1 LPKTRN
7 LKSIKLNNSGNKL
20 YKINSQPLKDKKNT
34 DHDFEMKATTFHGL
48 EDVLVNEL
56 MKLGARDIVP
66 FKRGVSF
73 TGDKGFMYKANLC
86 LRTALK
92 VLVPIYSFTAENE
105 HELYDKMKEYEWEE
119 LLNTDDTLAINA
131 TVNSEEFDHSLYI
144 SQKTKDAICDRFVEK
159 FNVRP
164 NVDLDRPTVRIYVHI
179 FKNQV
184 NVSLDSSGDS
194 LFKRGYR
201 VDIDTAPMKEV
212 LAAGIVL
219 LSNWQ
224 PHLPLIDG
232 MCGSGTL
239 GIEAALYANN
249 IPPGVFREE
258 FGFMKWHDF
267 DKELWDTIYD
277 SCINRIKDDMPTIIS
292 SDIEIIPL
300 EMAKRNG
307 GVAKVDDVIQ
317 YEHISFFDIMPTKPH
332 GTILLNP
339 PYDERIK
346 MEDTN
351 AFYKQIGDKLKKDFG
366 GWTCWIISSNME
378 AIKSIGLHPS
388 KKMTLFNA
396 SLECK
401 LLKYE
406 MYSGS
411 KKASKNTNE
420 IVTN

>member
-1 LPKTRN
+1 M
-7 LKSIKLNNSGNKL
+7 
-20 YKINSQPLKDKKNT
+20 KDKKNT
-34 DHDFEMKATTFHGL
+34 EHDFEMKATTFHGL

-92 VLVPIYSFTAENE
+92 VLVPIYSFTANNE

-131 TVNSEEFDHSLYI
+131 TVNSDEFNHSLYV
-144 SQKTKDAICDRFVEK
+144 SQKTKDAICDRFVDK
-159 FNVRP
+159 FDVRP

-179 FKNQV
+179 FRNQV

-212 LAAGIVL
+212 LAAGMIL

-258 FGFMKWHDF
+258 FGFMKWHDY
-267 DKELWDTIYD
+267 DKELWDTIYE
-277 SCINRIKDDMPTIIS
+277 STINRIKDDMPQIIS
-292 SDIEIIPL
+292 SDIDIVPL

-307 GVAKVDDVIQ
+307 AVAKVDDVIQ
-317 YEHISFFDIMPTKPH
+317 YEHISFFDMMPTRPH

-411 KKASKNTNE
+411 KKASKQDKQEETK
-420 IVTN
+420 

>member
-1 LPKTRN
+1 
-7 LKSIKLNNSGNKL
+7 
-20 YKINSQPLKDKKNT
+20 LKDKKNT
-34 DHDFEMKATTFHGL
+34 EHDFEMKATTFHGL

-92 VLVPIYSFTAENE
+92 VLVPIYSFTANNE

-119 LLNTDDTLAINA
+119 LLNSDDTLAINA
-131 TVNSEEFDHSLYI
+131 TVNSDEFNHSLYV
-144 SQKTKDAICDRFVEK
+144 SQKTKDAICDRFVDK
-159 FNVRP
+159 FSVRP
-164 NVDLDRPTVRIYVHI
+164 NVDLDRPTLRIYVHI
-179 FKNQV
+179 FRNQV

-212 LAAGIVL
+212 LAAGMVL

-258 FGFMKWHDF
+258 FGFMKWHDY
-267 DKELWDTIYD
+267 DKALWDTIYE

-292 SDIEIIPL
+292 SDIDIVPL
-300 EMAKRNG
+300 EMAKRNAA
-307 GVAKVDDVIQ
+307 VAKVEDVIQ
-317 YEHISFFDIMPTKPH
+317 YEHKSFFDMMPTRPH

-388 KKMTLFNA
+388 KKLTLFNA

-406 MYSGS
+406 MYDGS
-411 KKASKNTNE
+411 KKASKQGKINTE
-420 IVTN
+420 KE

>member
-1 LPKTRN
+1 MKN
-7 LKSIKLNNSGNKL
+7 EKSTA
-20 YKINSQPLKDKKNT
+20 D
-34 DHDFEMKATTFHGL
+34 DFEMKATTFHGL
-48 EDVLVNEL
+48 EDVLATEL
-56 MKLGARDIVP
+56 LKLGARDIIP

-105 HELYDKMKEYEWEE
+105 HELYAKMKEYEWEE
-119 LLNTDDTLAINA
+119 LMNTDDTLAINA
-131 TVNSEEFDHSLYI
+131 TVNSDEFNHSLYV
-144 SQKTKDAICDRFVEK
+144 SQKTKDAICDRFVDK
-159 FNVRP
+159 FSVRP

-179 FKNQV
+179 FRNQV

-212 LAAGIVL
+212 LAAGMVL
-219 LSNWQ
+219 LSGWQ

-239 GIEAALYANN
+239 GIEAAMFANN

-258 FGFMKWHDF
+258 FGFMRWHDY
-267 DKELWDTIYD
+267 DKALWDTIYD
-277 SCINRIKDDMPTIIS
+277 SCINRIKDDMPNIIS
-292 SDIEIIPL
+292 SDIDIVPL

-307 GVAKVDDVIQ
+307 AVAKVEDVIQ
-317 YEHISFFDIMPTKPH
+317 YQHISFFDLMPTKPH

-339 PYDERIK
+339 PYDERLK

-366 GWTCWIISSNME
+366 GWTCWIITSNME

-396 SLECK
+396 ALECK

-411 KKASKNTNE
+411 KKASKQGDRTIQE
-420 IVTN
+420 

>member
-1 LPKTRN
+1 M
-7 LKSIKLNNSGNKL
+7 I
-20 YKINSQPLKDKKNT
+20 DKKKYEG
-34 DHDFEMKATTFHGL
+34 DFEMKATTFHGL

-56 MKLGARDIVP
+56 LKLGAKNIEP
-66 FKRGVSF
+66 FKRGVAF

-92 VLVPIYSFTAENE
+92 VLVPLFSFHADNE
-105 HELYDKMKEYEWEE
+105 HELYENIKKFEWET
-119 LLNTDDTLAINA
+119 LLGTDDTLAINA
-131 TVNSEEFDHSLYI
+131 TVNSEIFNHSLYV
-144 SQKTKDAICDRFVEK
+144 SQKTKDAICDRFVDK
-159 FNVRP
+159 FSVRP
-164 NVDLDRPTVRIYVHI
+164 DVNLDRPTIRIYVHI
-179 FKNQV
+179 FQNFV

-212 LAAGIVL
+212 LAAGMVL

-239 GIEAALYANN
+239 GIEAALFANN

-258 FGFMKWHDF
+258 FGFMKWRDY
-267 DKELWDTIYD
+267 DKELWDTIYT
-277 SCINRIKDDMPTIIS
+277 SSINRIKDDMPNIIS

-307 GVAKVDDVIQ
+307 AVAKVDDVIQ
-317 YEHISFFDIMPTKPH
+317 YEHISFFDLMPTKPH

-366 GWTCWIISSNME
+366 GWTCWIITSNME
-378 AIKSIGLHPS
+378 AMKCIGLHPS

-401 LLKYE
+401 LLKFE

-411 KKASKNTNE
+411 KKESKQKRDE
-420 IVTN
+420 D

>member
-1 LPKTRN
+1 MKPK
-7 LKSIKLNNSGNKL
+7 
-20 YKINSQPLKDKKNT
+20 KDT
-34 DHDFEMKATTFHGL
+34 SRDFEMKATTFHGL
-48 EDVLVNEL
+48 EGVLANEL
-56 MKLGARDIVP
+56 LKLGARDIEE

-92 VLVPIYSFTAENE
+92 VLVPIYSFKADNE
-105 HELYDKMKEYEWEE
+105 YELYNKMKEYEWEE
-119 LLNTDDTLAINA
+119 LLSADDTLAINA
-131 TVNSEEFDHSLYI
+131 TVNSDEFNHSLYV
-144 SQKTKDAICDRFVEK
+144 SQKTKDAICDRFVDK
-159 FNVRP
+159 FDVRP
-164 NVDLDRPTVRIYVHI
+164 NVDLDNPTLRIYVHI
-179 FKNQV
+179 FRNQV

-212 LAAGIVL
+212 LAAGMVL
-219 LSNWQ
+219 LSGWQ

-249 IPPGVFREE
+249 IPPGVFRKE
-258 FGFMKWHDF
+258 FGFMKWHDY
-267 DKELWDTIYD
+267 DQELWDKIYD
-277 SCINRIKDDMPTIIS
+277 SCINRIKDDMPQIIS
-292 SDIEIIPL
+292 SDIDNVPL

-307 GVAKVDDVIQ
+307 AVAKVDDVIQ
-317 YEHISFFDIMPTKPH
+317 YKHISFFDLMPERPH

-366 GWTCWIISSNME
+366 GWTAWIITSNME
-378 AIKSIGLHPS
+378 AIKHIGLHPS

-411 KKASKNTNE
+411 KKASKQVGE
-420 IVTN
+420 EARPLKRS

>member
-1 LPKTRN
+1 
-7 LKSIKLNNSGNKL
+7 
-20 YKINSQPLKDKKNT
+20 
-34 DHDFEMKATTFHGL
+34 MKATTFHGL

-92 VLVPIYSFTAENE
+92 VLVPIYSFTANNE

-131 TVNSEEFDHSLYI
+131 TVNSEEFNHSLYV
-144 SQKTKDAICDRFVEK
+144 SQKTKDAICDRFVDK
-159 FNVRP
+159 FDVRP

-179 FKNQV
+179 FRNQV

-212 LAAGIVL
+212 LAAGMVL

-239 GIEAALYANN
+239 GIEAALFANN

-258 FGFMKWHDF
+258 FGFMKWHDY
-267 DKELWDTIYD
+267 DKELWDTIYE
-277 SCINRIKDDMPTIIS
+277 STINRIKDDMPNIIS
-292 SDIEIIPL
+292 SDIDIVPL

-307 GVAKVDDVIQ
+307 AVAKVDDVIQ
-317 YEHISFFDIMPTKPH
+317 YEHISFFDLMPTKPH

-411 KKASKNTNE
+411 KKASKQDREKENS
-420 IVTN
+420 

>member
-1 LPKTRN
+1 
-7 LKSIKLNNSGNKL
+7 
-20 YKINSQPLKDKKNT
+20 
-34 DHDFEMKATTFHGL
+34 MKATTFHGL

-56 MKLGARDIVP
+56 MKLGARDIVS

-131 TVNSEEFDHSLYI
+131 TVNSDEFDHSLYI

-164 NVDLDRPTVRIYVHI
+164 NVDLERPTLRIYVHI
-179 FKNQV
+179 FRNQV

>member
-1 LPKTRN
+1 M
-7 LKSIKLNNSGNKL
+7 IE
-20 YKINSQPLKDKKNT
+20 KKKYEG
-34 DHDFEMKATTFHGL
+34 DFEMKATTFHGL

-56 MKLGARDIVP
+56 LKLGAKNIEP
-66 FKRGVSF
+66 FKRGVAF

-92 VLVPIYSFTAENE
+92 VLVPLFSFHADNE
-105 HELYDKMKEYEWEE
+105 HELYDNIKKFEWEK
-119 LLNTDDTLAINA
+119 LLDADDTLAINA
-131 TVNSEEFDHSLYI
+131 TVNSEIFNHSLYV
-144 SQKTKDAICDRFVEK
+144 SQKTKDAICDRFVDK
-159 FNVRP
+159 FSVRP
-164 NVDLDRPTVRIYVHI
+164 DVDLDKPTIRIYVHI
-179 FKNQV
+179 FKNFV

-212 LAAGIVL
+212 LAAGMVL

-258 FGFMKWHDF
+258 FGFMKWRDY
-267 DKELWDTIYD
+267 DKELWDTIYT
-277 SCINRIKDDMPTIIS
+277 SSINRIKDDMPNIIS

-307 GVAKVDDVIQ
+307 AVAKVDDVIQ
-317 YEHISFFDIMPTKPH
+317 YEHISFFDLMPTKPH

-366 GWTCWIISSNME
+366 GWTCWIITSNME
-378 AIKSIGLHPS
+378 AMKCIGLHPS

-411 KKASKNTNE
+411 KKESKQSKE
-420 IVTN
+420 EV

>member
-1 LPKTRN
+1 
-7 LKSIKLNNSGNKL
+7 
-20 YKINSQPLKDKKNT
+20 
-34 DHDFEMKATTFHGL
+34 MKATTFHGL

-92 VLVPIYSFTAENE
+92 VLVPIYSFTANNE
-105 HELYDKMKEYEWEE
+105 HELYEKMKEYEWEE

-131 TVNSEEFDHSLYI
+131 TVNSDEFNHSLYV
-144 SQKTKDAICDRFVEK
+144 SQKTKDAICDRFVDK
-159 FNVRP
+159 FDVRP

-179 FKNQV
+179 FRNQV

-212 LAAGIVL
+212 LAAGMVL

-239 GIEAALYANN
+239 GIEAALFANN

-258 FGFMKWHDF
+258 FGFMKWHDY
-267 DKELWDTIYD
+267 DKELWDTIYE
-277 SCINRIKDDMPTIIS
+277 STINRIKDDMPNIIS
-292 SDIEIIPL
+292 SDIDIVPL

-307 GVAKVDDVIQ
+307 AVAKVDDVIQ
-317 YEHISFFDIMPTKPH
+317 YEHISFFDLMPTKPH

-411 KKASKNTNE
+411 KKASKQDRREE
-420 IVTN
+420 IN

>member
-1 LPKTRN
+1 
-7 LKSIKLNNSGNKL
+7 
-20 YKINSQPLKDKKNT
+20 LKDKKNT
-34 DHDFEMKATTFHGL
+34 EHDFEMKATTFHGL

-92 VLVPIYSFTAENE
+92 VLVPIYSFTANNE
-105 HELYDKMKEYEWEE
+105 HELYEKMKEYEWEE

-131 TVNSEEFDHSLYI
+131 TVNSDEFNHSLYV
-144 SQKTKDAICDRFVEK
+144 SQKTKDAICDRFVDK
-159 FNVRP
+159 FDVRP
-164 NVDLDRPTVRIYVHI
+164 NVDLDRPTLRIYVHI
-179 FKNQV
+179 FRNQV

-212 LAAGIVL
+212 LAAGMVL

-258 FGFMKWHDF
+258 FGFMKWHDY
-267 DKELWDTIYD
+267 DKELWDKIYE
-277 SCINRIKDDMPTIIS
+277 STINRIKDDMPSIIS
-292 SDIEIIPL
+292 SDIDIVPL

-307 GVAKVDDVIQ
+307 AVAKVDDVIQ
-317 YEHISFFDIMPTKPH
+317 YEHLSFFDLMPTKPH

-378 AIKSIGLHPS
+378 AIKFIGLHPS
-388 KKMTLFNA
+388 EKMTLFNA

-406 MYSGS
+406 IYSGS
-411 KKASKNTNE
+411 KKASKQDREKENS
-420 IVTN
+420 

>member
-1 LPKTRN
+1 
-7 LKSIKLNNSGNKL
+7 
-20 YKINSQPLKDKKNT
+20 
-34 DHDFEMKATTFHGL
+34 MKATTFHGL
-48 EDVLVNEL
+48 EDVLANEL
-56 MKLGARDIVP
+56 LKLGARDIIP

-92 VLVPIYSFTAENE
+92 ILVPIYSFRADNE
-105 HELYDKMKEYEWEE
+105 HELYDKMKEYEWET
-119 LLNTDDTLAINA
+119 LLNVDDTLAINA
-131 TVNSEEFDHSLYI
+131 TINSDEFNHSLYV
-144 SQKTKDAICDRFVEK
+144 SQKTKDAICDRFVDK
-159 FNVRP
+159 FDVRP
-164 NVDLDRPTVRIYVHI
+164 NVDLDRPTIRIYVHI
-179 FKNQV
+179 FRNQV

-212 LAAGIVL
+212 LAAGMVL

-239 GIEAALYANN
+239 GIEAALFANN

-258 FGFMKWHDF
+258 YGFMKWHDF
-267 DKELWDTIYD
+267 DKNLWDTIYE
-277 SCINRIKDDMPTIIS
+277 SSINRIKDDMPNIIS
-292 SDIEIIPL
+292 SDIDIVPL

-307 GVAKVDDVIQ
+307 VVAKVDDMITYQ
-317 YEHISFFDIMPTKPH
+317 HMSFFDLMPTKPH

-366 GWTCWIISSNME
+366 GWTAWIISSNLD

-388 KKMTLFNA
+388 KKMTLYNA

-406 MYSGS
+406 LYSGS
-411 KKASKNTNE
+411 KKASKQQPL
-420 IVTN
+420 

>member
-1 LPKTRN
+1 
-7 LKSIKLNNSGNKL
+7 
-20 YKINSQPLKDKKNT
+20 LKDKKNT

>member
-1 LPKTRN
+1 M
-7 LKSIKLNNSGNKL
+7 I
-20 YKINSQPLKDKKNT
+20 DKKKYEG
-34 DHDFEMKATTFHGL
+34 DFEMKATTFHGL

-56 MKLGARDIVP
+56 LKLGAKNIEP
-66 FKRGVSF
+66 FKRGVAF

-92 VLVPIYSFTAENE
+92 VLVPLFSFHADNE
-105 HELYDKMKEYEWEE
+105 HELYDNIKKFEWEK
-119 LLNTDDTLAINA
+119 LLDADDTIAINA
-131 TVNSEEFDHSLYI
+131 TVNSEIFNHSLYV
-144 SQKTKDAICDRFVEK
+144 SQKTKEAICDRFVDK
-159 FNVRP
+159 FSVRP
-164 NVDLDRPTVRIYVHI
+164 DVDLDKPTIRIYVHI
-179 FKNQV
+179 FKNFV

-212 LAAGIVL
+212 LAAGMVL

-239 GIEAALYANN
+239 GIEAALFANN

-258 FGFMKWHDF
+258 FGFMKWRDY
-267 DKELWDTIYD
+267 DKELWDTIYT
-277 SCINRIKDDMPTIIS
+277 SSINRIKDDMPNIIS
-292 SDIEIIPL
+292 SDIEIVPL

-307 GVAKVDDVIQ
+307 AVAKVDDVIQ
-317 YEHISFFDIMPTKPH
+317 YEHISFFDLMPTKPH

-366 GWTCWIISSNME
+366 GWTCWIITSNME
-378 AIKSIGLHPS
+378 AMKCIGLHPS

-411 KKASKNTNE
+411 KKESKQRKE
-420 IVTN
+420 EV

>member
-1 LPKTRN
+1 
-7 LKSIKLNNSGNKL
+7 
-20 YKINSQPLKDKKNT
+20 
-34 DHDFEMKATTFHGL
+34 MKATTFHGL

-92 VLVPIYSFTAENE
+92 VLVPIYSFTANNE

-119 LLNTDDTLAINA
+119 LLNSDETLAINA
-131 TVNSEEFDHSLYI
+131 TVNSDEFNHSLYV

-159 FNVRP
+159 FDVRP

-179 FKNQV
+179 FRNQV

-212 LAAGIVL
+212 LAAGMVL

-267 DKELWDTIYD
+267 DKELWDKIYE
-277 SCINRIKDDMPTIIS
+277 SSINRIKDDMPNIIS
-292 SDIEIIPL
+292 SDIDIIPL

-307 GVAKVDDVIQ
+307 AVAKVDDVIQ
-317 YEHISFFDIMPTKPH
+317 YEHISFFDLMPTKPH

-411 KKASKNTNE
+411 KKASKQDLNNK
-420 IVTN
+420 

>member
-1 LPKTRN
+1 
-7 LKSIKLNNSGNKL
+7 
-20 YKINSQPLKDKKNT
+20 LKDKKNT

-131 TVNSEEFDHSLYI
+131 TVNSDEFDHSLYI

>member
-1 LPKTRN
+1 M
-7 LKSIKLNNSGNKL
+7 
-20 YKINSQPLKDKKNT
+20 KDKKNT

-86 LRTALK
+86 LRSALK
-92 VLVPIYSFTAENE
+92 VLVPIYSFTAANE

-119 LLNTDDTLAINA
+119 LMNTDDTLAINA
-131 TVNSEEFDHSLYI
+131 TVNSEEFDHSLYV
-144 SQKTKDAICDRFVEK
+144 SQKTKDAICDRFVDK
-159 FNVRP
+159 FSVRP

-179 FKNQV
+179 FRNQV

-212 LAAGIVL
+212 LAAGMVL
-219 LSNWQ
+219 LSGWQ

-258 FGFMKWHDF
+258 FGFMKWHDY
-267 DKELWDTIYD
+267 DKEIWDTIYE
-277 SCINRIKDDMPTIIS
+277 STINRIKDDMPNIIS
-292 SDIEIIPL
+292 SDIDIVPL

-307 GVAKVDDVIQ
+307 AVAKVEDVIQ
-317 YEHISFFDIMPTKPH
+317 YKHISFFDLMPDKPH

-339 PYDERIK
+339 PYDERLK

-406 MYSGS
+406 MYGGS
-411 KKASKNTNE
+411 KKASKQVKPNSETE
-420 IVTN
+420 

>member
-1 LPKTRN
+1 
-7 LKSIKLNNSGNKL
+7 
-20 YKINSQPLKDKKNT
+20 LKDKKNT
-34 DHDFEMKATTFHGL
+34 EHDFEMKATTFHGL

-92 VLVPIYSFTAENE
+92 VLVPIYSFTANNE

-119 LLNTDDTLAINA
+119 LLNSDETLAINA
-131 TVNSEEFDHSLYI
+131 TVNSDEFNHSLYV

-159 FNVRP
+159 FDVRP

-179 FKNQV
+179 FRNQV

-212 LAAGIVL
+212 LAAGMVL

-267 DKELWDTIYD
+267 DKELWDKIYE
-277 SCINRIKDDMPTIIS
+277 SSINRIKDDMPNIIS
-292 SDIEIIPL
+292 SDIDIVPL

-307 GVAKVDDVIQ
+307 AVAKVDDVIQ
-317 YEHISFFDIMPTKPH
+317 YEHISFFDLMPTKPH

-411 KKASKNTNE
+411 KKASKQDQNHK
-420 IVTN
+420 

>member
-1 LPKTRN
+1 MQLE
-7 LKSIKLNNSGNKL
+7 
-20 YKINSQPLKDKKNT
+20 INQTPITLKDKKNT
-34 DHDFEMKATTFHGL
+34 EHDFEMKATTFHGL

-92 VLVPIYSFTAENE
+92 VLVPIYSFTANNE
-105 HELYDKMKEYEWEE
+105 HELYEKMKEYEWEE
-119 LLNTDDTLAINA
+119 LLNVDDTLAINA
-131 TVNSEEFDHSLYI
+131 TVNSDEFNHSLYV

-159 FNVRP
+159 FDVRP
-164 NVDLDRPTVRIYVHI
+164 NVDLDRPTLRIYVHI
-179 FKNQV
+179 FRNQV

-212 LAAGIVL
+212 LAAGMVL
-219 LSNWQ
+219 LSGWQ

-258 FGFMKWHDF
+258 FGFMKWHDY
-267 DKELWDTIYD
+267 DKELWDKIYE
-277 SCINRIKDDMPTIIS
+277 STINRIKDDMPNIIS
-292 SDIEIIPL
+292 SDIDIVPL

-307 GVAKVDDVIQ
+307 AVAKVDDVIQ
-317 YEHISFFDIMPTKPH
+317 YEHISFFDLMPTKPH

-411 KKASKNTNE
+411 KKASKQDRE
-420 IVTN
+420 KE

>member
-1 LPKTRN
+1 M
-7 LKSIKLNNSGNKL
+7 I
-20 YKINSQPLKDKKNT
+20 DKKKYEG
-34 DHDFEMKATTFHGL
+34 DFEMKATTFHGL

-56 MKLGARDIVP
+56 LKLGAKNIEP
-66 FKRGVSF
+66 FKRGVAF

-92 VLVPIYSFTAENE
+92 VLVPLFSFHADNE
-105 HELYDKMKEYEWEE
+105 HELYDNIKKFEWEK
-119 LLNTDDTLAINA
+119 LLDADDTIAINA
-131 TVNSEEFDHSLYI
+131 TVNSEIFNHSLYV
-144 SQKTKDAICDRFVEK
+144 SQKTKDAICDRFVDK
-159 FNVRP
+159 FSVRP
-164 NVDLDRPTVRIYVHI
+164 DVDLDKPTIRIYVHI
-179 FKNQV
+179 FKNFV

-212 LAAGIVL
+212 LAAGMVL

-239 GIEAALYANN
+239 GIEAALFANN

-258 FGFMKWHDF
+258 FGFMKWRDY
-267 DKELWDTIYD
+267 DKELWDTIYT
-277 SCINRIKDDMPTIIS
+277 SSINRIKDDMPNIIS
-292 SDIEIIPL
+292 SDIEIVPL

-307 GVAKVDDVIQ
+307 AVAKVDDVIQ
-317 YEHISFFDIMPTKPH
+317 YEHISFFDLMPTKPH

-366 GWTCWIISSNME
+366 GWTCWIITSNME
-378 AIKSIGLHPS
+378 AMKCIGLHPS

-411 KKASKNTNE
+411 KKESKQRKE
-420 IVTN
+420 EV

>member
-1 LPKTRN
+1 MKN
-7 LKSIKLNNSGNKL
+7 
-20 YKINSQPLKDKKNT
+20 KKNT
-34 DHDFEMKATTFHGL
+34 EHDFEMKATTFHGL
-48 EDVLVNEL
+48 EDVLANEL
-56 MKLGARDIVP
+56 LKLGAKEIVP

-92 VLVPIYSFTAENE
+92 VLVPIYSFNAFDEF
-105 HELYDKMKEYEWEE
+105 ELYAKIKEFEWEK
-119 LLNTDDTLAINA
+119 LLTVEDTLAINA
-131 TVNSEEFDHSLYI
+131 TVNSDVFNHSLYV
-144 SQKTKDAICDRFVEK
+144 SQKTKDAICDRFVDK
-159 FNVRP
+159 FDVRP
-164 NVDLDRPTVRIYVHI
+164 NVDLDNPTLRIYVHI
-179 FKNQV
+179 FRNQV
-184 NVSLDSSGDS
+184 SVSLDSSGDS

-212 LAAGIVL
+212 LAAGMVL

-224 PHLPLIDG
+224 SHLPLIDG

-249 IPPGVFREE
+249 IPPGVFRKE
-258 FGFMKWHDF
+258 FGFMKWKDY
-267 DKELWDTIYD
+267 DQNLWDVIYD
-277 SCINRIKDDMPTIIS
+277 SCINRIKDGQPSIIS
-292 SDIEIIPL
+292 NDIEIVPL

-307 GVAKVDDVIQ
+307 VTAKVDDVIQ
-317 YEHISFFDIMPTKPH
+317 YENKSFFDLMPTKPH

-366 GWTCWIISSNME
+366 GWTAWIITSNVE
-378 AIKSIGLHPS
+378 AMKHIGLHPS
-388 KKMTLFNA
+388 KKITLFNA

-401 LLKYE
+401 LLKFE

-411 KKASKNTNE
+411 KKASKQNSDNHF
-420 IVTN
+420 

>member
-1 LPKTRN
+1 M
-7 LKSIKLNNSGNKL
+7 I
-20 YKINSQPLKDKKNT
+20 DKKKYEG
-34 DHDFEMKATTFHGL
+34 DFEMKATTFHGL

-56 MKLGARDIVP
+56 LKLGAKNIEP
-66 FKRGVSF
+66 FKRGVAF

-92 VLVPIYSFTAENE
+92 VLVPLFSFHADNE
-105 HELYDKMKEYEWEE
+105 HELYENIKKFEWET
-119 LLNTDDTLAINA
+119 LLGTDDTLAINA
-131 TVNSEEFDHSLYI
+131 TVNSEIFNHSLYV
-144 SQKTKDAICDRFVEK
+144 SQKTKDAICDRFVDK
-159 FNVRP
+159 FSVRP
-164 NVDLDRPTVRIYVHI
+164 DVNLDRPTIRIYVHI
-179 FKNQV
+179 FQNFV

-212 LAAGIVL
+212 LAAGMVL

-239 GIEAALYANN
+239 GIEAALFANN

-258 FGFMKWHDF
+258 FGFMKWRDY
-267 DKELWDTIYD
+267 DKELWDTIYT
-277 SCINRIKDDMPTIIS
+277 SSINRIKDDMPNIIS

-307 GVAKVDDVIQ
+307 AVAKVDDVIQ
-317 YEHISFFDIMPTKPH
+317 YEHISFFDLMPTKPH

-366 GWTCWIISSNME
+366 GWTCWIITSNME
-378 AIKSIGLHPS
+378 AMKCIGLHPS

-401 LLKYE
+401 LLKFE

-411 KKASKNTNE
+411 KKESKQKRE
-420 IVTN
+420 ED

>member
-1 LPKTRN
+1 V
-7 LKSIKLNNSGNKL
+7 I
-20 YKINSQPLKDKKNT
+20 DKKKYEG
-34 DHDFEMKATTFHGL
+34 DFEMKATTFHGL

-56 MKLGARDIVP
+56 LKLGAKNIEP
-66 FKRGVSF
+66 FKRGVAF

-92 VLVPIYSFTAENE
+92 VLVPLFSFHADNE
-105 HELYDKMKEYEWEE
+105 HELYENIKKFEWET
-119 LLNTDDTLAINA
+119 LLGTDDTLAINA
-131 TVNSEEFDHSLYI
+131 TVNSEIFNHSLYV
-144 SQKTKDAICDRFVEK
+144 SQKTKDAICDRFVDK
-159 FNVRP
+159 FSVRP
-164 NVDLDRPTVRIYVHI
+164 DVDLDRPTIRIYVHI
-179 FKNQV
+179 FQNFV

-212 LAAGIVL
+212 LAAGMVL

-239 GIEAALYANN
+239 GIEAALFANN

-258 FGFMKWHDF
+258 FGFMKWRDY
-267 DKELWDTIYD
+267 DKELWDTIYTT
-277 SCINRIKDDMPTIIS
+277 SINRIKDDMPNIIS

-307 GVAKVDDVIQ
+307 AVAKVDDVIQ
-317 YEHISFFDIMPTKPH
+317 YEHISFFDLMPTKPH

-366 GWTCWIISSNME
+366 GWTCWIITSNME
-378 AIKSIGLHPS
+378 AMKCIGLHPS

-401 LLKYE
+401 LLKFE

-411 KKASKNTNE
+411 KKESKQKRDE
-420 IVTN
+420 D

>member
-1 LPKTRN
+1 
-7 LKSIKLNNSGNKL
+7 
-20 YKINSQPLKDKKNT
+20 LKDKKNT
-34 DHDFEMKATTFHGL
+34 EHDFEMKATTFHGL

-92 VLVPIYSFTAENE
+92 VLVPIYSFTANNE
-105 HELYDKMKEYEWEE
+105 YELYDKMKEYEWEE

-131 TVNSEEFDHSLYI
+131 TVNSDEFNHSLYV
-144 SQKTKDAICDRFVEK
+144 SQKTKDAICDRFVDK
-159 FNVRP
+159 FDVRP
-164 NVDLDRPTVRIYVHI
+164 NVDLDKPTVRIYVHI
-179 FKNQV
+179 FRNQV

-212 LAAGIVL
+212 LAAGMVL

-258 FGFMKWHDF
+258 FGFMKWHDY
-267 DKELWDTIYD
+267 DKALWDTIYE
-277 SCINRIKDDMPTIIS
+277 STINRIKDDMPSIIS
-292 SDIEIIPL
+292 SDIDIVPL

-307 GVAKVDDVIQ
+307 AVAKVDDVIQ
-317 YEHISFFDIMPTKPH
+317 YEHISFFDLMPTRPH

-411 KKASKNTNE
+411 KKASKQDREEEAN
-420 IVTN
+420 

>member
-1 LPKTRN
+1 V
-7 LKSIKLNNSGNKL
+7 I
-20 YKINSQPLKDKKNT
+20 DKKKYEG
-34 DHDFEMKATTFHGL
+34 DYEMKSTTFHGL

-56 MKLGARDIVP
+56 LKLGAKNIEP
-66 FKRGVSF
+66 FKRGVAF

-92 VLVPIYSFTAENE
+92 VLVPLFSFHADNE
-105 HELYDKMKEYEWEE
+105 HELYENIKKFEWET
-119 LLNTDDTLAINA
+119 LLGTDDTLAINA
-131 TVNSEEFDHSLYI
+131 TVNSEIFNHSLYV
-144 SQKTKDAICDRFVEK
+144 SQKTKDAICDRFVDK
-159 FNVRP
+159 FSVRP
-164 NVDLDRPTVRIYVHI
+164 DVNLDRPTIRIYVHI
-179 FKNQV
+179 FQNFV

-212 LAAGIVL
+212 LAAGMVL

-239 GIEAALYANN
+239 GIEAALFANN

-258 FGFMKWHDF
+258 FGFMKWRDY
-267 DKELWDTIYD
+267 DKELWDTIYT
-277 SCINRIKDDMPTIIS
+277 SSINRIKDDMPNIIS

-307 GVAKVDDVIQ
+307 AVAKVDDVIQ
-317 YEHISFFDIMPTKPH
+317 YEHISFFDLMPTKPH

-366 GWTCWIISSNME
+366 GWTCWIITSNME
-378 AIKSIGLHPS
+378 AMKCIGLHPS

-401 LLKYE
+401 LLKFE

-411 KKASKNTNE
+411 KKESKQKRGE
-420 IVTN
+420 D

>member
-1 LPKTRN
+1 M
-7 LKSIKLNNSGNKL
+7 
-20 YKINSQPLKDKKNT
+20 KDKKNT
-34 DHDFEMKATTFHGL
+34 EHDFEMKATTFHGL

-92 VLVPIYSFTAENE
+92 VLVPIYSFTANNE

-131 TVNSEEFDHSLYI
+131 TVNSDEFNHSLYV
-144 SQKTKDAICDRFVEK
+144 SQKTKDAICDRFVDK
-159 FNVRP
+159 FSVRP

-179 FKNQV
+179 FRNQV

-212 LAAGIVL
+212 LAAGMVL

-239 GIEAALYANN
+239 GIEAALFANN

-267 DKELWDTIYD
+267 DKELWDKIYE
-277 SCINRIKDDMPTIIS
+277 SSINRIKDDMPNIIS
-292 SDIEIIPL
+292 SDIDSVPL

-307 GVAKVDDVIQ
+307 AVAKVDDVIQ
-317 YEHISFFDIMPTKPH
+317 YEHISFFDLMPTKPH

-366 GWTCWIISSNME
+366 GWTAWIISSNME

-411 KKASKNTNE
+411 KKASKQGREEEQN
-420 IVTN
+420 

>member
-1 LPKTRN
+1 M
-7 LKSIKLNNSGNKL
+7 
-20 YKINSQPLKDKKNT
+20 KDKKNT
-34 DHDFEMKATTFHGL
+34 EHDFEMKATTFHGL

-92 VLVPIYSFTAENE
+92 VLVPIYSFTANNE
-105 HELYDKMKEYEWEE
+105 HELYVKMKEYEWEE
-119 LLNTDDTLAINA
+119 LLNVDDTLAINA
-131 TVNSEEFDHSLYI
+131 TVNSDEFNHSLYV
-144 SQKTKDAICDRFVEK
+144 SQKTKDAICDRFVDK
-159 FNVRP
+159 FDVRP
-164 NVDLDRPTVRIYVHI
+164 NVDLDRPTLRIYVHI
-179 FKNQV
+179 FRNQV

-212 LAAGIVL
+212 LAAGMVL

-239 GIEAALYANN
+239 GIEAALFANN

-258 FGFMKWHDF
+258 FGFMKWHDY
-267 DKELWDTIYD
+267 DKELWDKIYE
-277 SCINRIKDDMPTIIS
+277 STINRIKDDMPNIIS
-292 SDIEIIPL
+292 SDIDIVPL

-307 GVAKVDDVIQ
+307 AVAKVDDVIQ
-317 YEHISFFDIMPTKPH
+317 YEHISFFDLMPTKPH

-411 KKASKNTNE
+411 KKASKQDRDMGNS
-420 IVTN
+420 

>member
-1 LPKTRN
+1 
-7 LKSIKLNNSGNKL
+7 
-20 YKINSQPLKDKKNT
+20 LKDKKNT
-34 DHDFEMKATTFHGL
+34 EHDFEMKATTFHGL

-92 VLVPIYSFTAENE
+92 VLVPIYSFTANNE
-105 HELYDKMKEYEWEE
+105 HELYEKMKEYEWEE
-119 LLNTDDTLAINA
+119 LLNVDDTLAINA
-131 TVNSEEFDHSLYI
+131 TVNSDEFNHSLYV
-144 SQKTKDAICDRFVEK
+144 SQKTKDAICDRFVDK
-159 FNVRP
+159 FDVRP
-164 NVDLDRPTVRIYVHI
+164 NVDLDRPTLRIYVHI
-179 FKNQV
+179 FRNQV

-212 LAAGIVL
+212 LAAGMVL
-219 LSNWQ
+219 LSGWQ

-239 GIEAALYANN
+239 GIEAALFANN

-258 FGFMKWHDF
+258 FGFMKWHDY
-267 DKELWDTIYD
+267 DKELWDKIYE
-277 SCINRIKDDMPTIIS
+277 STINRIKDDMPNIIS
-292 SDIEIIPL
+292 SDIDIVPL

-307 GVAKVDDVIQ
+307 AVAKVDDVIQ
-317 YEHISFFDIMPTKPH
+317 YEHISFFDLMPTKPH

-411 KKASKNTNE
+411 KKASKQDREKENS
-420 IVTN
+420 

>member
-1 LPKTRN
+1 
-7 LKSIKLNNSGNKL
+7 
-20 YKINSQPLKDKKNT
+20 
-34 DHDFEMKATTFHGL
+34 MKATTFHGL
-48 EDVLVNEL
+48 EDELVNEL

-92 VLVPIYSFTAENE
+92 VLVPIYSFTANNE
-105 HELYDKMKEYEWEE
+105 HELYEKMKEYEWEE
-119 LLNTDDTLAINA
+119 LLNSDDTLAINA
-131 TVNSEEFDHSLYI
+131 TVNSDEFNHSLYV
-144 SQKTKDAICDRFVEK
+144 SQKTKDAICDRFVDK
-159 FNVRP
+159 FDVRP
-164 NVDLDRPTVRIYVHI
+164 NVDLDRPTLRIYVHI
-179 FKNQV
+179 FRNQV

-212 LAAGIVL
+212 LAAGMVL

-258 FGFMKWHDF
+258 FGFMKWHDY
-267 DKELWDTIYD
+267 DKELWDKIYE
-277 SCINRIKDDMPTIIS
+277 STINRIKDDMPSIIS
-292 SDIEIIPL
+292 SDIDIVPL

-307 GVAKVDDVIQ
+307 AVAKVDDVIQ
-317 YEHISFFDIMPTKPH
+317 YEHLSFFDLMPTKPH

-406 MYSGS
+406 IYSGS
-411 KKASKNTNE
+411 KKASKQDREKENS
-420 IVTN
+420 

>member
-1 LPKTRN
+1 M
-7 LKSIKLNNSGNKL
+7 
-20 YKINSQPLKDKKNT
+20 KDKKNT

-179 FKNQV
+179 FRNQV

-212 LAAGIVL
+212 LAAGMVL

-239 GIEAALYANN
+239 GIEAALFANN

-258 FGFMKWHDF
+258 FGFMKWHDY
-267 DKELWDTIYD
+267 DKELWDTIYE
-277 SCINRIKDDMPTIIS
+277 STINRIKDDMPNIIS
-292 SDIEIIPL
+292 SDIDIVPL

-307 GVAKVDDVIQ
+307 TVAKVDDVIQ
-317 YEHISFFDIMPTKPH
+317 YEHISFFDLMPTKPH

>member
-1 LPKTRN
+1 M
-7 LKSIKLNNSGNKL
+7 IE
-20 YKINSQPLKDKKNT
+20 KKKYEG
-34 DHDFEMKATTFHGL
+34 DFEMKATTFHGL

-56 MKLGARDIVP
+56 LKLGAKNIEP
-66 FKRGVSF
+66 FKRGVAF

-92 VLVPIYSFTAENE
+92 VLVPLFSFHADNE
-105 HELYDKMKEYEWEE
+105 HELYDNIKKFEWEK
-119 LLNTDDTLAINA
+119 LLDADDTIAINA
-131 TVNSEEFDHSLYI
+131 TVNSEIFNHSLYV
-144 SQKTKDAICDRFVEK
+144 SQKTKDAICDRFVDK
-159 FNVRP
+159 FSVRP
-164 NVDLDRPTVRIYVHI
+164 DVDLDKPTIRIYVHI
-179 FKNQV
+179 FKNFV

-201 VDIDTAPMKEV
+201 VDIDTAPVKEV
-212 LAAGIVL
+212 LAAGMVL

-258 FGFMKWHDF
+258 FGFMKWRDY
-267 DKELWDTIYD
+267 DKELWDTIYT
-277 SCINRIKDDMPTIIS
+277 SSINRIKDDMPNIIS
-292 SDIEIIPL
+292 SDIEIVPL

-307 GVAKVDDVIQ
+307 AVAKVDDVIQ
-317 YEHISFFDIMPTKPH
+317 YEHISFFDLMPTKPH

-366 GWTCWIISSNME
+366 GWTCWIITSNME
-378 AIKSIGLHPS
+378 AMKCIGLHPS

-411 KKASKNTNE
+411 KKESKQRKE
-420 IVTN
+420 EV